1 MKTYRMGKVL
11 ILVSLLL
18 AGCSTLPPEPSAESS
33 AAIITGRVPGPGG
46 AFVEFRAEQ
55 LDDRTYEIVADGPGQ
70 LTQQQVLDGWTW
82 AANVL
87 AAGRPY
93 EKQVKIEPF
102 ANHADKT
109 SVGEGTRVAAGT
121 KVSGRIVLNGAG
133 SATGKV
139 SRVPVKADARFTIAH
154 LELAQVDVPPKLTR
168 VVPPQSASGL
178 LVVGGELFAGDSVD
192 DGYANVQLIV
202 DTWGIPRE
210 VQCVE
215 ASNARLARDAEALV
229 AQLRYNPAKKSG
241 GAVAVRI
248 EQRIRFSSTRFP
260 SPSATGGLPVNP
272 PSRPWL

>member
-1 MKTYRMGKVL
+1 MTTHRSGEVL

-18 AGCSTLPPEPSAESS
+18 AGCSTLPPEPSA
-33 AAIITGRVPGPGG
+33 AIITGRIPGPGG

-55 LDDRTYEIVADGPGQ
+55 LDDRTYDIVADGPGQ

-82 AANVL
+82 AANKV

-93 EKQVKIEPF
+93 DKQTKIER
-102 ANHADKT
+102 AAIHAGGPL
-109 SVGEGTRVAAGT
+109 VGERTENAPGT
-121 KVSGRIVLNGAG
+121 KVSGRIILIGAG
-133 SATGKV
+133 SAAVKV
-139 SRVPVKADARFTIAH
+139 SRGPVKAAAHFTIAH
-154 LELAQVDVPPKLTR
+154 LETSQVDVPPKLKR

-178 LVVGGELFAGDSVD
+178 LAVDGELITGDSSD
-192 DGYANVQLIV
+192 DGYAIVQLIV

-248 EQRIRFSSTRFP
+248 EQRIRFGGTLSAP